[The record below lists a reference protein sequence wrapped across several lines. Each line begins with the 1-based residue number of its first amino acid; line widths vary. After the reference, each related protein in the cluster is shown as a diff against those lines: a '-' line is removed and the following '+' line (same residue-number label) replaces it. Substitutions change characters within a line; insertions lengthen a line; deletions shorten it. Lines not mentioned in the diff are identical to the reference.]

1 MQPADL
7 DFLASARG
15 QSLLAELAQADLS
28 DAAQLALLMRLRQTY
43 SPRESAAA
51 LELARLRLRARDK
64 FGPQADS
71 LYFTAAALEQASHPL
86 ARAWRSQ
93 GWKGAQVVDACCGMG
108 ADSLAF
114 AQAGAHVLGL
124 DVDALRLALA
134 RLNAQALGLPAR
146 FEQQDVRAWQPPPAD
161 LIFYDPS
168 RRSADGQRLHHVE
181 SYEPPLSLVAGWARR
196 ARVQAKLS
204 PGVELAQLAGLG
216 GGLSFLAV
224 GEDLKEALWDS
235 RPDWTDEDG
244 ARRAVL
250 LHPQGA
256 LTWARPAH
264 APEPPARL
272 SPPLAWLIE
281 PNAALLRAG
290 LVRDAAAAWDAALLD
305 ETIAYLTST
314 TKPDT
319 PWARAW
325 RVQTWLP
332 FQLKRLRAA
341 LRERDVGRLTV
352 KKRGSPISPQ
362 SLQAQLKLK
371 GAQAATVVLT
381 RHQGQPIALICDEQP
396 A

>member
-1 MQPADL
+1 VLPADL
-7 DFLASARG
+7 DFLSSPRG

-28 DAAQLALLMRLRQTY
+28 EAAQLALLTRLRQRH
-43 SPRESAAA
+43 SPQEAAA
-51 LELARLRLRARDK
+51 TLELARLRLRARDK
-64 FGPQADS
+64 FGPQAAA

-86 ARAWRSQ
+86 ARAWRAQ
-93 GWKGAQVVDACCGMG
+93 GWQGAQVVDACCGIG

-114 AQAGAHVLGL
+114 AQEGAHVLGL
-124 DVDALRLALA
+124 DVDELRLELA
-134 RLNAQALGLPAR
+134 RRNAQALGLPAR
-146 FEQQDVRAWQPPPAD
+146 FDVQDVRAWQPPQAD
-161 LIFYDPS
+161 LIFYDPA
-168 RRSADGQRLHHVE
+168 RRSAQGQRLHHVE
-181 SYEPPLSLVAGWARR
+181 SYEPPLSLVEGWARR

-204 PGVELAQLAGLG
+204 PGVDLAQLAGLG

-235 RPDWTDEDG
+235 QPNWDSPAG
-244 ARRAVL
+244 GRRAVL
-250 LHPQGA
+250 LHPDGA
-256 LTWARPAH
+256 HTWARPPGL
-264 APEPPARL
+264 PEPPARL
-272 SPPLAWLIE
+272 STPLAWLIE
-281 PNAALLRAG
+281 PNPALLRAG

-305 ETIAYLTST
+305 ESIAYLTSAT
-314 TKPDT
+314 HPAT

-352 KKRGSPISPQ
+352 KKRGSPISPE